1 MTRFMHPQHALA
13 VSFVPRRQR
22 PNQSLE
28 RTAAPLAGHG
38 GSRSATVTGLGGR
51 LARAAVVQFCRSAA
65 GQFSQ
70 RYAPG
75 VGLVKSSYSLAGRSG
90 GWELKAFTPG
100 KD

>member
-51 LARAAVVQFCRSAA
+51 LARAAVVQFCRSHGHFLPAESFRNRCNSDFQPRTPA
-65 GQFSQ
+65 I
-70 RYAPG
+70 
-75 VGLVKSSYSLAGRSG
+75 KSSIAVLSSPLCR
-90 GWELKAFTPG
+90 
-100 KD
+100 

>member
-51 LARAAVVQFCRSAA
+51 LARAAVAQFCRST
-65 GQFSQ
+65 G
-70 RYAPG
+70 RRT
-75 VGLVKSSYSLAGRSG
+75 LVDASRLLSLRHRSP
-90 GWELKAFTPG
+90 L
-100 KD
+100 D

>member
-1 MTRFMHPQHALA
+1 MPRFMHPQHALA

-51 LARAAVVQFCRSAA
+51 LARAAVAQFCRQAERVVW
-65 GQFSQ
+65 QNE
-70 RYAPG
+70 
-75 VGLVKSSYSLAGRSG
+75 VGSRIQGLLRMPHDK
-90 GWELKAFTPG
+90 
-100 KD
+100 